1 MITKISSPEVLTLE
15 EAASYLR
22 MAPAVLRDK
31 ATHGII
37 PGQAIDDNS
46 WRFLKSAMVCD
57 RPEVID
63 TWLSRSDSRSVLLSQ
78 AGIFAGDEM
87 LVAIQEQIDRDRRQN
102 HFEAED

>member
-37 PGQAIDDNS
+37 PGQAVDDDS
-46 WRFLKSAMVCD
+46 WRFLKSA
-57 RPEVID
+57 ID
-63 TWLSRSDSRSVLLSQ
+63 SWLSRSDSRSVLLSQ

-87 LVAIQEQIDRDRRQN
+87 LVAIQEQIDRDRQQN
-102 HFEAED
+102 RFEADD

>member
-46 WRFLKSAMVCD
+46 WRFLKSA
-57 RPEVID
+57 ID
-63 TWLSRSDSRSVLLSQ
+63 AWLSRSDSRNVLLSQ
-78 AGIFAGDEM
+78 AGIFVGDEM
-87 LVAIQEQIDRDRRQN
+87 LVAIQEQIDRDRQQN
-102 HFEAED
+102 RFEADD

>member
-15 EAASYLR
+15 EAAFYLR

-37 PGQAIDDNS
+37 PGQAIDDES
-46 WRFLKSAMVCD
+46 WRFLKSA
-57 RPEVID
+57 ID
-63 TWLSRSDSRSVLLSQ
+63 SWLSRSDSRSVLLSQ

-87 LVAIQEQIDRDRRQN
+87 LVAIQEQIDRDRQQN
-102 HFEAED
+102 RFEADD

>member
-22 MAPAVLRDK
+22 MAPALLRDK

-37 PGQAIDDNS
+37 PGQAIDDDS
-46 WRFLKSAMVCD
+46 WRFLKSA
-57 RPEVID
+57 ID

-87 LVAIQEQIDRDRRQN
+87 LVAIQEQIDRDRQQN
-102 HFEAED
+102 RFEADD